1 MSELILNTSKSL
13 KSLRQLEH
21 ILGYERRVLFEVAHH
36 VGSYYEQFDIRENAK
51 KKWRHVENPNEI
63 LKKIQARINKKLILE
78 HNVDMPNAFNGGIK
92 GRSII
97 SNASPHVGKKQ
108 IITLDLQ
115 NYFYRTKTKKV
126 YDVFEKRFGCSAQIA
141 SLLTKL
147 TTFGFHLPVG
157 APTSPG
163 LANWVLLP
171 LYEDLQR
178 IAEPKGITLSIYFD
192 DITLSGE
199 AVTSCLQA
207 VKNTIQKHGHAIQES
222 KTKIMLSSESQR
234 VTGITVNRKLS
245 AGRERMRDVTV
256 EITRLSQADEVTASA
271 LRSIRGKIAYIGNIC
286 KQQGKRLERFA
297 ELSLPKSSQLIAQTR
312 RPLTRSCDSWRNRHD
327 ASE

>member
-1 MSELILNTSKSL
+1 MSELGLNASRHL
-13 KSLRQLEH
+13 KSLRQLEQ

-36 VGSYYEQFDIRENAK
+36 AVSYYEQFDIRENIK
-51 KKWRHVENPNEI
+51 KKWRHVENPKDI
-63 LKKIQARINKKLILE
+63 LKKIQSRINKTLLLK
-78 HNVDMPNAFNGGIK
+78 HNVNMPKAFNGGIK
-92 GRSII
+92 GRSIL
-97 SNASPHVGKKQ
+97 SNASPHVGKRQ

-163 LANWVLLP
+163 LANWVLLS

-178 IAEPKGITLSIYFD
+178 ITEPKGITISIYFD

-199 AVTSCLQA
+199 KVTSCLKT
-207 VKNTIQKHGHAIQES
+207 VKNIIQRHGHLIQDE

-245 AGRERMRDVTV
+245 AGRERIRDVTV
-256 EITRLSQADEVTASA
+256 EIARISQENEVTELA
-271 LRSIRGKIAYIGNIC
+271 LRSIRGKIAHIGSIC
-286 KQQGKRLERFA
+286 EKQGKRLERFA
-297 ELSLPKSSQLIAQTR
+297 DLSLPKNSNLIGEPR
-312 RPLTRSCDSWRNRHD
+312 RSLTRSCDSWRNRHD
-327 ASE
+327 VFS